1 MANLFLKVDK
11 RFYFLGVDPLG
22 ILILSQINEYTS
34 KGMTC
39 FISNEQLAK
48 QFGSS
53 LSTVKRT
60 ITNLEKMGYLNRDTK
75 NTNQGKERFL
85 TINEE
90 IIESTYAK
98 AQSEL
103 CQSARLTENLAQ
115 GSICPLGK
123 GQNGPIKDKSE
134 EQAPLEEDKNKK
146 DKLGATTSKISYEVT
161 QALKQ
166 SQILSEI
173 QKNSKNQKEKERNKI
188 DINRLPLIDKE
199 EVDKN
204 PNRYVQQD
212 NSIVVDFYTSKSYRI
227 KEKE

>member
-11 RFYFLGVDPLG
+11 RFFFLGIDPLG
-22 ILILSQINEYTS
+22 ILILSQIDEYTS

-60 ITNLEKMGYLNRDTK
+60 IANLEKMEYLNRDTK

-85 TINEE
+85 TLNQET
-90 IIESTYAK
+90 IEKTYAK

-103 CQSARLTENLAQ
+103 CQSARLTENFAQ
-115 GSICPLGK
+115 GSTCSLRK
-123 GQNGPIKDKSE
+123 GQNGPIKDKCE

-146 DKLGATTSKISYEVT
+146 DKLKAGQPQTS
-161 QALKQ
+161 
-166 SQILSEI
+166 SEI
-173 QKNSKNQKEKERNKI
+173 PKEEKIKI
-188 DINRLPLIDKE
+188 DISKLPEVKKE
-199 EVDKN
+199 EVVSAAKDRYIRQDK
-204 PNRYVQQD
+204 
-212 NSIVVDFYTSKSYRI
+212 SEIVYDTYNLKMYRI
-227 KEKE
+227 V

>member
-11 RFYFLGVDPLG
+11 RFFFLGIDPLG
-22 ILILSQINEYTS
+22 ILILSQIDEYTS
-34 KGMTC
+34 KDMTC

-60 ITNLEKMGYLNRDTK
+60 IANLEKMGYLNRDTK

-85 TINEE
+85 TINQE
-90 IIESTYAK
+90 IIEKTYGK

-103 CQSARLTENLAQ
+103 CKSARLTENLAQ
-115 GSICPLGK
+115 GSTCSLRK

-146 DKLGATTSKISYEVT
+146 DKLKAGLPQTS
-161 QALKQ
+161 
-166 SQILSEI
+166 SEI
-173 QKNSKNQKEKERNKI
+173 PKEKESKI
-188 DINRLPLIDKE
+188 DISKLPEVKKE
-199 EVDKN
+199 EVISAAEGRYIKQDKLE
-204 PNRYVQQD
+204 
-212 NSIVVDFYTSKSYRI
+212 VVYDTIKQKMYRI
-227 KEKE
+227 V

>member
-11 RFYFLGVDPLG
+11 RFFFLGIDPLG
-22 ILILSQINEYTS
+22 ILILSQIDEYTS

-60 ITNLEKMGYLNRDTK
+60 IANLEKMEYLNRDTK

-85 TINEE
+85 TLNQET
-90 IIESTYAK
+90 IEKTYAK

-103 CQSARLTENLAQ
+103 CQSARLTENFAQ
-115 GSICPLGK
+115 GSTCSLRK
-123 GQNGPIKDKSE
+123 GQNGPIKDKCE

-146 DKLGATTSKISYEVT
+146 DKLKAGQPQTS
-161 QALKQ
+161 
-166 SQILSEI
+166 SEI
-173 QKNSKNQKEKERNKI
+173 PKEEKIKI
-188 DINRLPLIDKE
+188 DISKLPEVKKE
-199 EVDKN
+199 EVVSAAKDRYIRQDK
-204 PNRYVQQD
+204 
-212 NSIVVDFYTSKSYRI
+212 SEIVYDTYNLKLYRI
-227 KEKE
+227 V

>member
-11 RFYFLGVDPLG
+11 RFFFLGIDPLG
-22 ILILSQINEYTS
+22 ILILSQIDEYTS

-60 ITNLEKMGYLNRDTK
+60 IANLEKMEYLNRDTK

-85 TINEE
+85 TLNQET
-90 IIESTYAK
+90 IEKTYAK

-103 CQSARLTENLAQ
+103 CQSARLTENFAQ
-115 GSICPLGK
+115 GSTCSLRK
-123 GQNGPIKDKSE
+123 GQNGPIKDKCE

-146 DKLGATTSKISYEVT
+146 DKLKAGQPQTS
-161 QALKQ
+161 
-166 SQILSEI
+166 SEI
-173 QKNSKNQKEKERNKI
+173 PKEEKIKI
-188 DINRLPLIDKE
+188 DINKLPEVKKE
-199 EVDKN
+199 EVVSAVKD
-204 PNRYVQQD
+204 RYILQD
-212 NSIVVDFYTSKSYRI
+212 DNIRVFDTYEQIMYKIV
-227 KEKE
+227 

>member
-11 RFYFLGVDPLG
+11 RFFFLGIDPLG
-22 ILILSQINEYTS
+22 ILILSQIDEYTS
-34 KGMTC
+34 KGMAC

-60 ITNLEKMGYLNRDTK
+60 IANLEKMEYLNRDTK

-85 TINEE
+85 TLNQET
-90 IIESTYAK
+90 IEKTYAK

-115 GSICPLGK
+115 GSTCSLRK
-123 GQNGPIKDKSE
+123 GQNGPIKDKCE

-146 DKLGATTSKISYEVT
+146 DKLKAGQPQTS
-161 QALKQ
+161 
-166 SQILSEI
+166 SEI
-173 QKNSKNQKEKERNKI
+173 PKEEKIKI
-188 DINRLPLIDKE
+188 DISKLPEVKKE
-199 EVDKN
+199 EVVSAAKD
-204 PNRYVQQD
+204 RYILQD
-212 NSIVVDFYTSKSYRI
+212 DNIRVFDTYKQIMYRI
-227 KEKE
+227 V

>member
-11 RFYFLGVDPLG
+11 RFFFLGIDPLG
-22 ILILSQINEYTS
+22 ILILSQIDEYTS

-53 LSTVKRT
+53 LSTVKR
-60 ITNLEKMGYLNRDTK
+60 IIANLEKMEYLNRDTK

-85 TINEE
+85 TLNQET
-90 IIESTYAK
+90 IEKTYAK

-115 GSICPLGK
+115 GSTCSLRK
-123 GQNGPIKDKSE
+123 GQNGPIKDKCE

-146 DKLGATTSKISYEVT
+146 DKLKAGQLQTS
-161 QALKQ
+161 
-166 SQILSEI
+166 SEI
-173 QKNSKNQKEKERNKI
+173 PKEEKIKI
-188 DINRLPLIDKE
+188 DISKLPEVKKE
-199 EVDKN
+199 EVVSAAKDRYILQDK
-204 PNRYVQQD
+204 
-212 NSIVVDFYTSKSYRI
+212 SEIVYDTYNLKLYRI
-227 KEKE
+227 V

>member
-11 RFYFLGVDPLG
+11 RFFFLGIDPLG
-22 ILILSQINEYTS
+22 ILILSQIDEYTS

-60 ITNLEKMGYLNRDTK
+60 IANLEKMEYLNRDTK

-85 TINEE
+85 TLNQET
-90 IIESTYAK
+90 IEKTYAK

-115 GSICPLGK
+115 GSTCSLRK
-123 GQNGPIKDKSE
+123 GQNGPIKDKCE

-146 DKLGATTSKISYEVT
+146 DKLKAGQPQTS
-161 QALKQ
+161 
-166 SQILSEI
+166 SEI
-173 QKNSKNQKEKERNKI
+173 PKEEKIKI
-188 DINRLPLIDKE
+188 DINKLPEVKKE
-199 EVDKN
+199 EVVSAVKD
-204 PNRYVQQD
+204 RYILQD
-212 NSIVVDFYTSKSYRI
+212 DNIRVFDTYEQIMYKIV
-227 KEKE
+227 

>member
-11 RFYFLGVDPLG
+11 RFFFLGIDPLG
-22 ILILSQINEYTS
+22 ILILSQIDEYTS
-34 KGMTC
+34 KDMTC

-60 ITNLEKMGYLNRDTK
+60 IANLEKMGYLNRDTK

-85 TINEE
+85 TINQEV
-90 IIESTYAK
+90 IEKTYGK

-103 CQSARLTENLAQ
+103 CKSARLTENFAQ
-115 GSICPLGK
+115 GSTCSLRK
-123 GQNGPIKDKSE
+123 GQNGPIKDKCE

-146 DKLGATTSKISYEVT
+146 EKLEAGSS
-161 QALKQ
+161 
-166 SQILSEI
+166 
-173 QKNSKNQKEKERNKI
+173 KNSFETPKEKKNKI
-188 DINRLPLIDKE
+188 DINEYPLIEKE

-204 PNRYVQQD
+204 PNRYIEQD
-212 NSIVVDFYTSKSYRI
+212 DSTIIDMYSSKKYRI